1 MKMFVRVDMNI
12 FNLINEKYKGNISL
26 LYDKES
32 NYKRLIA
39 YSGDTNFNYR
49 LYFYPIF
56 KADKYYFDELQVPSL
71 MQKYEADIDRV
82 YVYDDGVVKGFIK
95 IEETYDLKIRK

>member
-1 MKMFVRVDMNI
+1 MFVRVDMNI

-39 YSGDTNFNYR
+39 YSGDTDF
-49 LYFYPIF
+49 
-56 KADKYYFDELQVPSL
+56 
-71 MQKYEADIDRV
+71 
-82 YVYDDGVVKGFIK
+82 
-95 IEETYDLKIRK
+95 

>member
-1 MKMFVRVDMNI
+1 MDNHGLLVLGLGDSDLSRNILSRWFYGSVFVKMFVRVDMNI

-39 YSGDTNFNYR
+39 YSGDTDF
-49 LYFYPIF
+49 
-56 KADKYYFDELQVPSL
+56 
-71 MQKYEADIDRV
+71 
-82 YVYDDGVVKGFIK
+82 
-95 IEETYDLKIRK
+95 